1 MVDLELDADAQ
12 AMLEYLA
19 AVQDLIRME
28 LSAGMK
34 RYAML
39 AMQDDRDVV

>member
-1 MVDLELDADAQ
+1 MADLELDAQ
-12 AMLEYLA
+12 AMLEYMA

-39 AMQDDRDVV
+39 AMQDGGDVV